1 MTSISGDKELEKM
14 KQDESPK
21 DSETPS
27 AEEKEK
33 ETEAEDKA
41 GGDAGFRGEKRRLLR
56 KKEGSEGCPDRGTD
70 GPSEAFHGGI

>member
-1 MTSISGDKELEKM
+1 MEDKELEKM

-41 GGDAGFRGEKRRLLR
+41 GGDAGSEE
-56 KKEGSEGCPDRGTD
+56 KKEGSSGKKKDPKDTQIEELIPTIDDMYASRN
-70 GPSEAFHGGI
+70 